1 MVFGPEDEDGAR
13 FVQLVDCC
21 HIVHAESLDKWVN
34 DDVVKGAVRLP
45 ECPICKTP
53 IRKTLRYNSVLN
65 SHLKKVEAVKEKL
78 RGEESKTQRKK
89 ITEKIKQEL
98 KVHLTNKTREDEPEY
113 SEKDVKWLGDL
124 VKSVISAESALGLH
138 QLRKC
143 QQILDSLYTLH
154 SMAKLTSK
162 TKKTVTYKDFFKQF
176 SLFRTK
182 TEGGYQCWNHRCF
195 ENVPGSGKE
204 P

>member
-1 MVFGPEDEDGAR
+1 MFFGPEDEEGAR

-21 HIVHAESLDKWVN
+21 HIVHAESLDKCVN

-45 ECPICKTP
+45 ECPKCKTP

-78 RGEESKTQRKK
+78 RGEESKTHKKK

-98 KVHLTNKTREDEPEY
+98 KVHLTKKTREDEPEY

-124 VKSVISAESALGLH
+124 VKSVIPAESALGLH

-162 TKKTVTYKDFFKQF
+162 TTTVTYREF
-176 SLFRTK
+176 SFTIFPLQDQKRR
-182 TEGGYQCWNHRCF
+182 QI
-195 ENVPGSGKE
+195 PMLE